1 LKNTRLSFIMLKNN
15 GFKFFLLALFILIII
30 SSLSVFK
37 VMTLQLID
45 YKADEIIWEEKINA
59 GDSFSIRYQHSVA
72 RTPVIEFFEIK
83 DGKILLTGTEY
94 QSYGAGLP
102 TSAAAGDYIVENDK
116 FIIKNINQFLP
127 EIMLRVS
134 DYAEHEFIFNQK
146 SYKLYEIVK
155 NETLLQIKTEKISYF
170 TFILKEVLKWLPK
183 NI

>member
-1 LKNTRLSFIMLKNN
+1 MLKNN

-30 SSLSVFK
+30 FSLSVFK

-102 TSAAAGDYIVENDK
+102 TSAEQGDYIVADDK
-116 FIIKNINQFLP
+116 FIIKNIDQKLP

-134 DYAEHEFIFNQK
+134 DYAQHEFIYNEK
-146 SYKLYEIVK
+146 NYKLYENVK
-155 NETLLQIKTEKISYF
+155 TETLLQIKTEKFSYLR
-170 TFILKEVLKWLPK
+170 FILRRY
-183 NI
+183 